1 MAKSVTPVPPAA
13 APAAQ
18 NVHQL
23 DLFAA
28 SKKPGARLLSFDLE
42 TQNSFDDVGGRDNL
56 GALKM
61 SVGITYDPDK
71 DRFEV
76 YPEQRARELID
87 DLLDAQMV
95 VGFNVRRFDYRVLE
109 PYAGGRDLSKIKTL
123 DLLEKLETI
132 LGHRV
137 KLDSCATA
145 TLGTQK
151 SGHGLQAI
159 EWFRTGQM
167 SKLIDY
173 CKDDVKITWQVYE
186 HGRKNKHIF
195 ITDRNGGK
203 RRVDVDW

>member
-1 MAKSVTPVPPAA
+1 MAKSA
-13 APAAQ
+13 APLPAPATPREFQ
-18 NVHQL
+18 QL

-28 SKKPGARLLSFDLE
+28 SKKAGARLLAFDLE

-76 YPEQRARELID
+76 YPEQRARELVD
-87 DLLDAQMV
+87 DLLDAQVV
-95 VGFNVRRFDYRVLE
+95 VGFNIRRFDYRVLE

-123 DLLEKLETI
+123 DLLEKLESV

-137 KLDSCATA
+137 KLDSCASA

-159 EWFRTGQM
+159 EWFRSGQL
-167 SKLIDY
+167 SKVIDY
-173 CKDDVKITWQVYE
+173 CKDDVKITYE
-186 HGRKNKHIF
+186 LYRYGHEKKHIF
-195 ITDRNGGK
+195 ITDRSGGK
-203 RRVDVDW
+203 RRVEVDW